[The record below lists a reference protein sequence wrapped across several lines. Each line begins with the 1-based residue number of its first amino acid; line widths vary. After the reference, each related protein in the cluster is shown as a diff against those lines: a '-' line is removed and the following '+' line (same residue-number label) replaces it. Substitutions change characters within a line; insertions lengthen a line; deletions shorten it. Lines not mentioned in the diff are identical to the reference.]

1 MRINR
6 LSVLEH
12 DTWLGRGRILSL
24 ALLSLLCLQI
34 GCAVQEAEQYVI
46 EWEETREELPEIL
59 LGKWEAGDEGAVTH
73 FTSEGEMITLLDGD
87 TISNR
92 PFELTDTCGPF
103 DVPHASEVNPET
115 NTMVKLI
122 EEKTDARHRCYAIY
136 WYQVDND
143 EGVEQLGAEFLSGAS
158 RPQFIWERE
167 LREQ

>member
-1 MRINR
+1 MRIPSSYKIEPQIKSGWRNVLCLML
-6 LSVLEH
+6 LSVLF
-12 DTWLGRGRILSL
+12 
-24 ALLSLLCLQI
+24 LQT

-92 PFELTDTCGPF
+92 SFELTDTCGPF

-115 NTMVKLI
+115 NTMLKLI